1 MVDSQSPPI
10 PLILS
15 PCSSGRR
22 SSCDSKSPEFEFWMV
37 RNRINFPQPDLL
49 SADELFSDG
58 FILPLRPL
66 DLLNDPPPPQAEAA
80 TEDCE
85 GTGPDRAPE
94 PEPLAVSE
102 LPGSSK
108 RWGSIFHK
116 IRDKRGLDSS
126 PAGGGGGEDRS
137 TKEKDLIGGVKEKR
151 RDQKKVSAG
160 GGGGGVV
167 AAAELN
173 INIWPFSRSRSAGNG
188 GNRPR
193 SAANRKV
200 SSAPCSRSNSTGE
213 SKLRKWPPNSPS
225 RGGGVH
231 LGRSSPVLQIRRGG
245 AGRRAEAYLGGEG
258 GGKGEG
264 SEGRRKVKAPP
275 SRGRGVSRGR
285 VLSLNVPMCIGYRHN
300 LSCKSDE
307 NSAVGVAA
315 AAAAVGGGVG
325 QVGGA
330 VAGEGARRGHLFNI
344 KSLFTKKVY

>member
-37 RNRINFPQPDLL
+37 RNRVNFPQPDLL

-58 FILPLRPL
+58 FILPLRLL
-66 DLLNDPPPPQAEAA
+66 DVSNDPPPPQAEAA
-80 TEDCE
+80 TEDCD
-85 GTGPDRAPE
+85 GIGPDRAPD
-94 PEPLAVSE
+94 PEPLTVNE
-102 LPGSSK
+102 LPATSK
-108 RWGSIFHK
+108 RWGNIFHK
-116 IRDKRGLDSS
+116 IREKRGLDSS
-126 PAGGGGGEDRS
+126 PGGGSGGGGEDRS
-137 TKEKDLIGGVKEKR
+137 TKEKDLVGCVKEKR
-151 RDQKKVSAG
+151 RDQKKVS
-160 GGGGGVV
+160 GGGGVA

-231 LGRSSPVLQIRRGG
+231 LGRTSPVLQIRRGG
-245 AGRRAEAYLGGEG
+245 GSGAGRRTEAYLSGEG

-307 NSAVGVAA
+307 NSALGVAA
-315 AAAAVGGGVG
+315 AAAADAGG
-325 QVGGA
+325 QAGGA